1 MHPVHG
7 PVEVLAAADA
17 DLLQRRASRSLR
29 DRGLGEGDRVGICVP
44 GGVAQLSVIA
54 GALRAGIVPVVVNP
68 VLTARERDVIR
79 RDADPALWLDD
90 ASSVSD
96 LLAGAPARTTDVA
109 PVPLGRPMHYTSGTT
124 GVPKGV
130 WTGVLDG
137 SRAESLWS
145 EEIRQWGFGPDD
157 VHLVCSPLQ
166 HSAPIRFAIATWL
179 AGGRVVV
186 PPKFSADDLPEV
198 VAVHHPNTAFCTPA
212 HLQRL
217 DERGLL
223 GAMRG
228 FRIVVHAGSAC
239 PVDLKRRAIDAIG
252 REVLWEF
259 YGSTEGQFTVC
270 SADDWMSHPGSV
282 GRARSGR
289 TLTVDDDGAIWCTAP
304 EWGRWTYWGDA
315 SRTASAWRNG
325 SFTVGD
331 LGRVDSD
338 GFLYLDG
345 RRSDLIVSGGV
356 NVYPAE
362 VEACMVALAGV
373 DDAVVFPRPDDR
385 WGQRVC
391 AAYVGD
397 ADPGHVTDGLR
408 GQLAAYKLPKE
419 VHPVAAIPRT
429 GMDKVPRHR
438 MAELLGLETPLRS
451 ADSIRD

>member
-1 MHPVHG
+1 MNG
-7 PVEVLAAADA
+7 PVEVLGAAEADV
-17 DLLQRRASRSLR
+17 LQRRAAGALR
-29 DRGLGEGDRVGICVP
+29 ARGLVSGDRIGICIA
-44 GGVAQLSVIA
+44 GGVAQLAVVG

-79 RDADPALWLDD
+79 RDAAPALWLDD
-90 ASSVSD
+90 ADSVSA
-96 LLAGAPARTTDVA
+96 LLGGSPVPPTDVSH
-109 PVPLGRPMHYTSGTT
+109 VPLGRPMHYTSGTT

-130 WTGVLDG
+130 WTGVLDEG
-137 SRAESLWS
+137 RAESLWG
-145 EEIRQWGFGPDD
+145 EEIRQWGFGSGD

-186 PPKFSADDLPEV
+186 PPKFSADDVPAI
-198 VAVHHPNTAFCTPA
+198 VAAHRPNTAFCTPA

-217 DERGLL
+217 DERGSL
-223 GAMRG
+223 GSMSG

-239 PVDLKRRAIDAIG
+239 PVDLKRRAIEEIG

-270 SADDWMSHPGSV
+270 SSDDWTAHPGTV

-289 TLTVDDDGAIWCTAP
+289 TLSVDDDGTIWCTAP
-304 EWGRWTYWGDA
+304 EWGRWSYWGDA
-315 SRTASAWRNG
+315 SRTATAWRDG

-331 LGRVDSD
+331 LGRIDAD
-338 GFLYLDG
+338 GFLYLEG

-362 VEACMVALAGV
+362 VEACMLSLGGV
-373 DDAVVFPRPDDR
+373 DEAVVFPRPDDR

-391 AAYVGD
+391 AAYVGT
-397 ADPGHVTDGLR
+397 ADPDRVTDGLR
-408 GQLAAYKLPKE
+408 GQLAAYKMPKE
-419 VHPVAAIPRT
+419 LHSVDAIPRT

-438 MAELLGLETPLRS
+438 MAELLGLDASLPN
-451 ADSIRD
+451 AGAGRD

>member
-1 MHPVHG
+1 MPSVNG

-17 DLLQRRASRSLR
+17 DVLQRRAARSLR
-29 DRGLGEGDRVGICVP
+29 ARGLGEGDRVGVCVT

-68 VLTARERDVIR
+68 VLTSRERDVIR
-79 RDADPALWLDD
+79 CDADPALWLDD
-90 ASSVSD
+90 ANSVSE
-96 LLAGAPARTTDVA
+96 LLAGIPAQPADVSHL
-109 PVPLGRPMHYTSGTT
+109 PLGRPMHYTSGTT

-130 WTGVLDG
+130 WTGVLDEG
-137 SRAESLWS
+137 RAESLWG

-186 PPKFSADDLPEV
+186 PPKFSAGDLPDI
-198 VAVHHPNTAFCTPA
+198 VAEHGPSTAFCTPA

-223 GAMRG
+223 GAMSR

-270 SADDWMSHPGSV
+270 SSDDWTSHPGTV

-289 TLTVDDDGAIWCTAP
+289 TLAVDGDGAIWCKAP
-304 EWGRWTYWGDA
+304 DWGRWSYWGDA
-315 SRTASAWRNG
+315 ARTARAWRDG

-331 LGRVDSD
+331 LGRIDAD
-338 GFLYLDG
+338 GFLHLEG

-362 VEACMVALAGV
+362 VEACMVALHGV
-373 DDAVVFPRPDDR
+373 EGAVVFPRPDDR

-391 AAYVGD
+391 AAYVGT
-397 ADPGHVTDGLR
+397 AEPVRVTDDLR

-419 VHPVAAIPRT
+419 LHLVDAIPRT
-429 GMDKVPRHR
+429 GMDQVPRHR
-438 MAELLGLETPLRS
+438 MAELLGLEEPLPS
-451 ADSIRD
+451 AGVRRD